1 MKLADRSI
9 VASHLLHELTI
20 SEVSEAKAIDA
31 IIDLAMS
38 LANDLEINTCTLL
51 DRAAIT
57 AKRTD
62 AAP

>member
-1 MKLADRSI
+1 MAGEMVPIIPDFP
-9 VASHLLHELTI
+9 
-20 SEVSEAKAIDA
+20 EVGETEAINA

-57 AKRTD
+57 AKHTD